1 VSFFLPLS
9 WGEARLL
16 LTCLS
21 SLRLYPLSECLHV
34 LEGHTSTIRCIKVL
48 QGRPI
53 AVSGSRDASI
63 RVWDLESGRL
73 LHLLAGHDQSVRCI
87 EVSGNKVV
95 SGSYDCTCR
104 VSRNLPLLELSDRD
118 QRLIIL
124 IVSSSGMSIRASA
137 CMFSEA
143 ITTKSTPSLS
153 TETDWRQEV
162 SIRPFASGLPEQGE
176 LSVLFGSFSFLLDR

>member
-1 VSFFLPLS
+1 MFGSGTSRLGELFTSFFRMTDVQPV
-9 WGEARLL
+9 EARPL
-16 LTCLS
+16 LTLAF
-21 SLRLYPLSECLHV
+21 SLLRPIFSECLHV

-63 RVWDLESGRL
+63 RVWDLENGRL

-104 VSRNLPLLELSDRD
+104 VS
-118 QRLIIL
+118 
-124 IVSSSGMSIRASA
+124 
-137 CMFSEA
+137 
-143 ITTKSTPSLS
+143 
-153 TETDWRQEV
+153 
-162 SIRPFASGLPEQGE
+162 
-176 LSVLFGSFSFLLDR
+176 